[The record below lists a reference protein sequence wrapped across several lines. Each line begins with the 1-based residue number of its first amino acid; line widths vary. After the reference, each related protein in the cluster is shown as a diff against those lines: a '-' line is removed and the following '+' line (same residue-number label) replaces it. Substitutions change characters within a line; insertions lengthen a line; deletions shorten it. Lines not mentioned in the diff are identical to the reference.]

1 MDMSLGFPQLVLETK
16 ENEKGCPMYD
26 SENKNCQVYHD
37 MPLNCQAYPLGYNG
51 EKYFVT
57 DTACQGLG
65 EGEMTAEQLKVQR
78 DAAKED
84 YEARVESNTLVP
96 LLYSIIM
103 GNLVDVKN
111 LKVHF
116 PVYGGV
122 LSKKVATVKAV
133 DGISLQIKEGE
144 ILSIA
149 GESGCGKSTLLNLL
163 AGLDIPS
170 EGEVLIDNTNISTL
184 PEHKRT
190 ELRARNLG
198 FVYQFHHLLKDF
210 SSIYNT
216 ALPLLISGV
225 DTNQA
230 MAKAQEILKKVGLE
244 NRTNH
249 KPSELSGGERQRVAI
264 ARAMITCLLYTSPS
278 PRDS

>member
-1 MDMSLGFPQLVLETK
+1 MSSIVECRSLGFNYGKCNSETSVLK
-16 ENEKGCPMYD
+16 NLNFQIKSNEKI
-26 SENKNCQVYHD
+26 
-37 MPLNCQAYPLGYNG
+37 A
-51 EKYFVT
+51 
-57 DTACQGLG
+57 
-65 EGEMTAEQLKVQR
+65 
-78 DAAKED
+78 
-84 YEARVESNTLVP
+84 
-96 LLYSIIM
+96 II
-103 GNLVDVKN
+103 G
-111 LKVHF
+111 
-116 PVYGGV
+116 
-122 LSKKVATVKAV
+122 
-133 DGISLQIKEGE
+133 Q
-144 ILSIA
+144 
-149 GESGCGKSTLLNLL
+149 SGCGKSTLLNLL
-163 AGLDIPS
+163 AGLDTPS
-170 EGEVLIDNTNISTL
+170 EGEVLVDNTNISTL

-264 ARAMITCLLYTSPS
+264 ARAMITEPACLMADEPTGNLDATNAREVLDLIIELNKN
-278 PRDS
+278 RDTALLIVTHDLSIANKMERKFDLTNGILVEK